1 MAKRYLTRL
10 QTKLQNQKKRKY
22 THNTY
27 SDISQI
33 NDHIY
38 IGNKHVAANINQL
51 QEHGITHVVNCAE
64 ELEYIVQS
72 YDETMNW
79 LFLPMIDCRY
89 EGNVVDYIPQAIE
102 FIDLAITNNHK
113 VLIHCAAGISRS
125 GAVGLFCCRYF
136 DLDQKEFRRL
146 NSQITP
152 NLHVL
157 NVLNKESGIDD
168 DYIKFWSKL
177 CIRKDVTKRIK
188 FI

>member
-27 SDISQI
+27 TDISQI

-38 IGNKHVAANINQL
+38 IGNKHVAANVNQL

-64 ELEYIVQS
+64 ELEHIVQS
-72 YDETMNW
+72 YDENMNW

-102 FIDLAITNNHK
+102 FIDSAITNNHK

-125 GAVGLFCCRYF
+125 SSIAIAYIMHKNNLRYDRAYSRVVYKRPCCKPNSRFVEQLKNYNFCC
-136 DLDQKEFRRL
+136 
-146 NSQITP
+146 N
-152 NLHVL
+152 
-157 NVLNKESGIDD
+157 
-168 DYIKFWSKL
+168 
-177 CIRKDVTKRIK
+177 
-188 FI
+188 